1 MRKFLPLVLTLM
13 LIAPALAHAE
23 TREVT
28 FYSNQRLTDDEMQFK
43 YALGTFDKYQN
54 YVTTWMEGAFGAITV
69 GGQRA
74 PGPVYQPALRFSQGN
89 TPNLYGIQYHGLPK
103 DVLTLHTVATPTEKD
118 TSAVKG
124 CFVRLRIAASDT
136 AYHRPEKRGIHVA
149 SSGFLSEN
157 GLVLT
162 AKEGTFKSVKI
173 KAQRAKPLHDYYMS
187 EADTI
192 DKPMS
197 QYYAKY
203 IDKDGAEQYPT
214 IKGNGYFTFENL
226 DGEVTFG
233 FSYDVLIY
241 EIVVEYEDPS
251 TLPPPSPVFAVHQY
265 AEHDYGIRYTPPT
278 ETDNAKLLLTTLPTA
293 AKNVFTFTE
302 KDPKA
307 EIYYTTNPD
316 IPAPTQFVTLTSL
329 NKTAE
334 HNESTEWMK
343 ATPGKGIYLGS
354 KNPFKV
360 TKIRAVAFRKYGGSS
375 AETVIE
381 TSMYR
386 VQPPELDLER
396 TLSKNSETAGTITYD
411 EEKGYIYYTGYNP
424 SIYLKSEMRTTDCF
438 IETEKQGGTEGASPL
453 DRQNKF
459 YIFYTTD
466 FTKPTTSSKSLKWEK
481 SCIEVPTGTASD
493 LPANGTMNVIHVMS
507 MFLTES
513 GPSEGGVWPVY
524 DTNEG
529 DYKVFRVVRKTDEI
543 NTKTMAKPIIKI
555 DGDIPTV
562 SLPGNITGY
571 LTPELPI
578 KITAGEIEGQ
588 DAHGKLQYQ
597 LFDTW
602 NQSPEGTW
610 ASIPY
615 KGLKVSGQGR
625 VFAREFHYADY
636 AAPFSYFDFRHID
649 HTQLEDIQP
658 ETLADIPEGNLVK
671 ISGKL
676 WVRGAYNSTNA
687 AAPGKDYQQLLFIT
701 DENGN
706 ALRVTGDYAFGDKD
720 LSGFFDAEG
729 KMITD
734 IVGELRGQT
743 KGMPELHLTTT

>member
-1 MRKFLPLVLTLM
+1 MRKFLPLVLTLI

-23 TREVT
+23 TREVVI
-28 FYSNQRLTDDEMQFK
+28 YSNQILEPDSLHLK
-43 YALGTFDKYQN
+43 YALGTYDKYQKYN
-54 YVTTWMEGAFGAITV
+54 TVWGEITAEGYRYGYIESTYPFKE
-69 GGQRA
+69 
-74 PGPVYQPALRFSQGN
+74 GPVYQPAAHFSIGT
-89 TPNLYGIQYHGLPK
+89 TPNLYGIQYHGLPN
-103 DVLTLHTVATPTEKD
+103 DVITLHTYETPAESH
-118 TSAVKG
+118 TSAVTG
-124 CFVRLRIAASDT
+124 CFKLFRIASSDS
-136 AYHRPEKRGIHVA
+136 AFHRPERRGIHLM
-149 SSGFLSEN
+149 SGYNFSDRDRRAM
-157 GLVLT
+157 VLT
-162 AKEGTFKSVKI
+162 AKDGSFTKVKI
-173 KAQRAKPLHDYYMS
+173 KALKSKPLMDHYRS
-187 EADTI
+187 EADTLNPVLHPLRPT
-192 DKPMS
+192 DF
-197 QYYAKY
+197 YYKNKKGEWTQAKSVNDGY
-203 IDKDGAEQYPT
+203 ITLQDLYD
-214 IKGNGYFTFENL
+214 
-226 DGEVTFG
+226 EVTF
-233 FSYDVLIY
+233 YCNHDILIY
-241 EIVVEYEDPS
+241 ELILEYEDPS
-251 TLPPPSPVFAVHQY
+251 TTPPAPPVFAVHPY

-278 ETDNAKLLLTTLPTA
+278 ETDNAKLLLTTLPA
-293 AKNVFTFTE
+293 DAKNVFTFTD

-316 IPAPTQFVTLTSL
+316 IPAPTQFVTLTYL
-329 NKTAE
+329 NKDKD

-354 KNPFKV
+354 KNPAEL

-381 TSMYR
+381 TSLYR

-411 EEKGYIYYTGYNP
+411 EEHGIIYYTGYNP
-424 SIYLKSEMRTTDCF
+424 RIYLKSEMRTQGCS
-438 IETEKQGGTEGASPL
+438 IETEKENQGSGSSL
-453 DRQNKF
+453 DRNNFF
-459 YIFYTTD
+459 YIRYTTD
-466 FTKPTTSSKSLKWEK
+466 FSKPVHYTASSGSPLLHPWETR
-481 SCIEVPTGTASD
+481 CIDVPTGTASD
-493 LPANGTMNVIHVMS
+493 LPANGTMNTIHVIS
-507 MFLTES
+507 LFHTEQ
-513 GPSEGGVWPVY
+513 GGYKVY

-636 AAPFSYFDFRHID
+636 
-649 HTQLEDIQP
+649 
-658 ETLADIPEGNLVK
+658 
-671 ISGKL
+671 
-676 WVRGAYNSTNA
+676 
-687 AAPGKDYQQLLFIT
+687 
-701 DENGN
+701 
-706 ALRVTGDYAFGDKD
+706 
-720 LSGFFDAEG
+720 
-729 KMITD
+729 
-734 IVGELRGQT
+734 
-743 KGMPELHLTTT
+743 